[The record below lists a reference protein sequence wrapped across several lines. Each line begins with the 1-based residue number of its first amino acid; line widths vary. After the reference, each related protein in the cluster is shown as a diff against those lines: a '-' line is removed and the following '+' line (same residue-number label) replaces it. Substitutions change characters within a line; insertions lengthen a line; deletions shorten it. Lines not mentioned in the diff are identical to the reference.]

1 MTESEI
7 QLLQQ
12 ENTRL
17 KNELKEAREKEKGIH
32 EDYKK
37 QLSGA
42 RRDRSL
48 TLLLASFKTKF
59 DDLPADV
66 KDSALHEIINNS
78 LAADNAELALGDS
91 GQLVLRRKDGS
102 NYFGEDHRLFTPNT
116 YLEKVMD
123 RQKIL
128 KSAEQQQVVQNTARA
143 NNNTGNS
150 WAERKISSL
159 VDESLEVFKEQNV
172 F

>member
-1 MTESEI
+1 MTENEI

-17 KNELKEAREKEKGIH
+17 KNELKEAREKEMGIH

-37 QLSGA
+37 QLTGA

-66 KDSALHEIINNS
+66 KDSALQEIINNS
-78 LAADNAELALGDS
+78 LAADGAELAIGDD

-102 NYFGEDHRLFTPNT
+102 NFFGEDHRLLTPNT
-116 YLEKVMD
+116 YLEKVMS
-123 RQKIL
+123 RENIL
-128 KSAEQQQVVQNTARA
+128 KVADQEQVVQNTVRT
-143 NNNTGNS
+143 NNNAGNS
-150 WAERKISSL
+150 WAERNLYSL
-159 VDESLEVFKEQNV
+159 VDEALEVFK
-172 F
+172 

>member
-7 QLLQQ
+7 EFIQQ

-66 KDSALHEIINNS
+66 KDSALQEIINNS
-78 LAADNAELALGDS
+78 LTADGAELTIGGD
-91 GQLVLRRKDGS
+91 GQLALRRKDGS
-102 NYFGEDHRLFTPNT
+102 NFFGEDHRLFTPNT
-116 YLEKVMD
+116 YLERLMD
-123 RQKIL
+123 RGKIL
-128 KSAEQQQVVQNTARA
+128 KGADQEQVVQPTARA

-150 WAERKISSL
+150 WKDRKISSL
-159 VDESLEVFKEQNV
+159 VDEALEVFKEQNV

>member
-7 QLLQQ
+7 EFLQQ
-12 ENTRL
+12 ENARL
-17 KNELKEAREKEKGIH
+17 KNELKEVKEKERGVH

-37 QLSGA
+37 QLSNA

-48 TLLLASFKTKF
+48 TVLLAGFKTKF

-66 KDSALHEIINNS
+66 KDSALQEIINKS
-78 LAADNAELALGDS
+78 LAADGAELALGDN

-102 NYFGEDHRLFTPNT
+102 NYFGEDHRLFTPDA
-116 YLEKVMD
+116 YLEKVMV
-123 RQKIL
+123 RENIL
-128 KSAEQQQVVQNTARA
+128 KSADQGQAVQYTARA

-159 VDESLEVFKEQNV
+159 VDESLAVFNEQGA

>member
-1 MTESEI
+1 MAANEI
-7 QLLQQ
+7 EFLQQ
-12 ENTRL
+12 ENARL
-17 KNELKEAREKEKGIH
+17 KNELRASQDREKNSR
-32 EDYKK
+32 EDYEKK
-37 QLSGA
+37 LSGA

-66 KDSALHEIINNS
+66 KDSALQEIINNS
-78 LAADNAELALGDS
+78 LAADNAELAIDDS
-91 GQLVLRRKDGS
+91 GQLALRRKDGS
-102 NYFGEDHRLFTPNT
+102 NFFGEDHRLFTPNT
-116 YLEKVMD
+116 YLEMLMT
-123 RQKIL
+123 REKIL
-128 KSAEQQQVVQNTARA
+128 KGAEPKQVVQNSVRT

-159 VDESLEVFKEQNV
+159 VDESLAALNEQGA

>member
-7 QLLQQ
+7 EFLQQ
-12 ENTRL
+12 ENARL
-17 KNELKEAREKEKGIH
+17 KNEIKEVREKEKGIH

-66 KDSALHEIINNS
+66 KDSALQKIINNS
-78 LAADNAELALGDS
+78 LAADNAELTIDDG
-91 GQLVLRRKDGS
+91 GQLALRRKDGS
-102 NYFGEDHRLFTPNT
+102 NFFGKDNRLLTPNT
-116 YLEKVMD
+116 YLEMLMD
-123 RQKIL
+123 RGKIL
-128 KSAEQQQVVQNTARA
+128 KGAEQEQAAQPTART
-143 NNNTGNS
+143 NNNTGKS
-150 WAERKISSL
+150 WAEKNFHSL
-159 VDESLEVFKEQNV
+159 VDEALEVFK
-172 F
+172 